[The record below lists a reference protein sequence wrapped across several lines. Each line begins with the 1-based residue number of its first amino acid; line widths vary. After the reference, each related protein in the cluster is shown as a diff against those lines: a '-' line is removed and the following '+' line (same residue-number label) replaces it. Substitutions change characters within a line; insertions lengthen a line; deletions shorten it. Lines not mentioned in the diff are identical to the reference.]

1 MSIKMFI
8 EFPGVLITIGVSLLV
23 IAIIIGIISYKN
35 EEKELEMFNELEDDD
50 QNEIT
55 EEPVQP
61 IKEETKEEP
70 VKPVIE
76 ETKEEPAQPVI
87 EEKEDNFTIE
97 EPIKIEDNASNLEL
111 KQDEIYKPLDF
122 SSMKQTPSIIPQE
135 EEVELL

>member
-55 EEPVQP
+55 
-61 IKEETKEEP
+61 EEP